1 MSTLPPVRIA
11 VLTPTFPTR
20 AEPYRGLAI
29 WSLLRELARR
39 AELTAYCSLPHYYPH
54 IGQHRD
60 FIHDTPWLE
69 SFAEVPAETLRFPA
83 VPALTRPINGALLAH
98 PLRRALSA
106 CRPDALVAFWVYPEG
121 DAALRA
127 SGALGIPLTVIS
139 VGSDLKK
146 LSPHP
151 FIRRRARAVL
161 SEADEVLAVS
171 EDLCQT
177 ARQLGGQRVRLLQL
191 GIDHRVYSP
200 REVPRQSIGVPEGVK
215 LILFA
220 GRFVPL
226 KGLPRLLDAF
236 ALLERGKWFL
246 ALAGNG
252 SEEPGLREKIQSL
265 GLGSSVRFLGSL
277 PPAEVAR
284 WMNAA
289 DLLCLPSESEGRP
302 NVILEALGCGCPVVA
317 TPVGGIPELVQPA
330 CGVLVS
336 RQGPEGLAEAL
347 REAAGRTWDRAAIA
361 RSYRRPW
368 SDVATEV
375 LEACARAIARRAPSF
390 TETAA
395 APG

>member
-1 MSTLPPVRIA
+1 MAVLSTLPRVRLA
-11 VLTPTFPTR
+11 VLTPTFPAR

-177 ARQLGGQRVRLLQL
+177 ALHLRYPRVRLL
-191 GIDHRVYSP
+191 HPPFAHPPHSP
-200 REVPRQSIGVPEGVK
+200 PTT
-215 LILFA
+215 
-220 GRFVPL
+220 PL
-226 KGLPRLLDAF
+226 P
-236 ALLERGKWFL
+236 
-246 ALAGNG
+246 
-252 SEEPGLREKIQSL
+252 
-265 GLGSSVRFLGSL
+265 
-277 PPAEVAR
+277 
-284 WMNAA
+284 
-289 DLLCLPSESEGRP
+289 
-302 NVILEALGCGCPVVA
+302 
-317 TPVGGIPELVQPA
+317 
-330 CGVLVS
+330 
-336 RQGPEGLAEAL
+336 
-347 REAAGRTWDRAAIA
+347 
-361 RSYRRPW
+361 
-368 SDVATEV
+368 
-375 LEACARAIARRAPSF
+375 
-390 TETAA
+390 
-395 APG
+395 

>member
-60 FIHDTPWLE
+60 FIHDTPWLD

-83 VPALTRPINGALLAH
+83 VPAPG
-98 PLRRALSA
+98 
-106 CRPDALVAFWVYPEG
+106 
-121 DAALRA
+121 
-127 SGALGIPLTVIS
+127 
-139 VGSDLKK
+139 
-146 LSPHP
+146 
-151 FIRRRARAVL
+151 
-161 SEADEVLAVS
+161 EV
-171 EDLCQT
+171 
-177 ARQLGGQRVRLLQL
+177 ARQSR
-191 GIDHRVYSP
+191 
-200 REVPRQSIGVPEGVK
+200 GVPEGVK

-236 ALLERGKWFL
+236 ALLEPGKWFL

-252 SEEPGLREKIQSL
+252 SEEPGLREKIHSL
-265 GLGSSVRFLGSL
+265 GLGSTVRFLGSL

-302 NVILEALGCGCPVVA
+302 NVILEALGCGGPVVA
-317 TPVGGIPELVQPA
+317 TPVAGIPALLHPA
-330 CGVLVS
+330 CPPPL
-336 RQGPEGLAEAL
+336 PPHHP
-347 REAAGRTWDRAAIA
+347 A
-361 RSYRRPW
+361 RP
-368 SDVATEV
+368 
-375 LEACARAIARRAPSF
+375 P
-390 TETAA
+390 
-395 APG
+395 